1 MFFSDGFGRA
11 PHVEY
16 AYNLVLFKE
25 IKRFY
30 IYRDIVGTEAFLL
43 NTAGNVVCFM
53 PFGFFLPIISPR
65 FGKWYLM
72 LILSFLLTLSIETIQ
87 LVFKVGSFDVDDMF
101 LNTLGG
107 IAGYLCQWIISYIRK
122 PMAEHGYLC
131 LGLAGVGLLLC
142 VAGMAFSVR
151 SQGNTPVGALSMCFS
166 SILFSVASLMYGWKS
181 FKEEEKN
188 YIFAKIGTILSGL
201 LVIWWIVTILI
212 GIRG

>member
-1 MFFSDGFGRA
+1 MGRQTD
-11 PHVEY
+11 
-16 AYNLVLFKE
+16 N
-25 IKRFY
+25 R
-30 IYRDIVGTEAFLL
+30 
-43 NTAGNVVCFM
+43 
-53 PFGFFLPIISPR
+53 
-65 FGKWYLM
+65 
-72 LILSFLLTLSIETIQ
+72 
-87 LVFKVGSFDVDDMF
+87 
-101 LNTLGG
+101 
-107 IAGYLCQWIISYIRK
+107 ISYIRK

-151 SQGNTPVGALSMCFS
+151 SQGNTP

>member
-1 MFFSDGFGRA
+1 MGRQTD
-11 PHVEY
+11 
-16 AYNLVLFKE
+16 N
-25 IKRFY
+25 R
-30 IYRDIVGTEAFLL
+30 
-43 NTAGNVVCFM
+43 
-53 PFGFFLPIISPR
+53 
-65 FGKWYLM
+65 
-72 LILSFLLTLSIETIQ
+72 
-87 LVFKVGSFDVDDMF
+87 
-101 LNTLGG
+101 
-107 IAGYLCQWIISYIRK
+107 ISYIRK

-131 LGLAGVGLLLC
+131 LGL
-142 VAGMAFSVR
+142 AGMAFSVR

>member
-1 MFFSDGFGRA
+1 MARCEAGEIKKEHA
-11 PHVEY
+11 
-16 AYNLVLFKE
+16 KE
-25 IKRFY
+25 IEIK
-30 IYRDIVGTEAFLL
+30 EA
-43 NTAGNVVCFM
+43 
-53 PFGFFLPIISPR
+53 
-65 FGKWYLM
+65 
-72 LILSFLLTLSIETIQ
+72 
-87 LVFKVGSFDVDDMF
+87 GSM
-101 LNTLGG
+101 
-107 IAGYLCQWIISYIRK
+107 
-122 PMAEHGYLC
+122 
-131 LGLAGVGLLLC
+131 AGVGLLLC

>member
-1 MFFSDGFGRA
+1 MGRQTD
-11 PHVEY
+11 
-16 AYNLVLFKE
+16 N
-25 IKRFY
+25 R
-30 IYRDIVGTEAFLL
+30 
-43 NTAGNVVCFM
+43 
-53 PFGFFLPIISPR
+53 
-65 FGKWYLM
+65 
-72 LILSFLLTLSIETIQ
+72 
-87 LVFKVGSFDVDDMF
+87 
-101 LNTLGG
+101 
-107 IAGYLCQWIISYIRK
+107 ISYIRK

-212 GIRG
+212 GMVFMCGLKVKFGDGRRREISEHEILGTFERRK

>member
-1 MFFSDGFGRA
+1 MGRQTD
-11 PHVEY
+11 
-16 AYNLVLFKE
+16 N
-25 IKRFY
+25 R
-30 IYRDIVGTEAFLL
+30 
-43 NTAGNVVCFM
+43 
-53 PFGFFLPIISPR
+53 
-65 FGKWYLM
+65 
-72 LILSFLLTLSIETIQ
+72 
-87 LVFKVGSFDVDDMF
+87 
-101 LNTLGG
+101 
-107 IAGYLCQWIISYIRK
+107 ISYIRK

-181 FKEEEKN
+181 FKEEEK
-188 YIFAKIGTILSGL
+188 IGTILSGL

>member
-1 MFFSDGFGRA
+1 
-11 PHVEY
+11 
-16 AYNLVLFKE
+16 
-25 IKRFY
+25 
-30 IYRDIVGTEAFLL
+30 
-43 NTAGNVVCFM
+43 
-53 PFGFFLPIISPR
+53 
-65 FGKWYLM
+65 
-72 LILSFLLTLSIETIQ
+72 
-87 LVFKVGSFDVDDMF
+87 
-101 LNTLGG
+101 
-107 IAGYLCQWIISYIRK
+107 
-122 PMAEHGYLC
+122 MAEHGYLC

-166 SILFSVASLMYGWKS
+166 SIS